1 MGFAKFMA
9 SAVGRG
15 LRIVVGL
22 VLIACGLFV
31 MHGTAG
37 TVVAIVGLVPLA
49 LGSLNL
55 CLLGPLF
62 GAPFRG
68 ADLK

>member
-1 MGFAKFMA
+1 MGFARFMA
-9 SAVGRG
+9 SAAGRG
-15 LRIVVGL
+15 IRIVAGIA
-22 VLIACGLFV
+22 LIAYGLLV
-31 MHGTAG
+31 AHGTTG
-37 TVVAIVGLVPLA
+37 TVIAVIGLVPLA

-68 ADLK
+68 ADLE